1 MTQPAAALAE
11 RFSRVR
17 SVTEA
22 LVRPLS
28 AEDAGAQSMTDASPT
43 KWHLAHTS
51 WFFESFVLSRDPGFR
66 PLHASY
72 GFLFNS
78 YYESLGSR
86 HPRPARGI
94 LTRPALAEVM
104 TYRTYVT
111 QQVLELLDRQDDDLA
126 ELGSIV
132 ELGVQH
138 EQQHQELIVTD
149 LKHLFASNPLFP
161 AYHERPSG
169 SAHGAPPLAWRS
181 FAEGVRE
188 IGYAGTGFAFDNEL
202 PRHRQFIEPYQLA
215 TRLVTNGEFLAFM
228 QDGGYARPELW
239 LSDGLRAVTERGW
252 SAPAYWQ
259 RAATANA
266 HDVYALS
273 GIAPVVLD
281 EPVCHVSYYEADAY
295 ARWAGF
301 RLPSEAEWEAAAVV
315 QRFGGNFLDSGRL
328 QPCAAKAS
336 DEPLLQLFG
345 DTWEWTASAYSPY
358 PGYRA
363 PAGPVGEYNGKFMC
377 NQMVLRGGSCATPAD
392 HVRASYRNF
401 FPADARWQFTGIRLA
416 RSV

>member
-1 MTQPAAALAE
+1 MTHSVAALAE

-22 LVRPLS
+22 LARPLS

-43 KWHLAHTS
+43 KWHWAHTS
-51 WFFESFVLSRDPGFR
+51 WFFESFVLSRDPVYQ
-66 PLHASY
+66 PLHTSY
-72 GFLFNS
+72 AFLFNS
-78 YYESLGSR
+78 YYETLGAR

-94 LTRPALAEVM
+94 LTRPSLTEVM
-104 TYRTYVT
+104 TYRTHVT
-111 QQVLELLDRQDDDLA
+111 EHVLELLDRQGDDLG
-126 ELGSIV
+126 ELGTLV
-132 ELGVQH
+132 ELGLQH

-161 AYHERPSG
+161 AYHERPRG
-169 SAHGAPPLAWRS
+169 LAHGALPLAWCS

-188 IGYAGTGFAFDNEL
+188 IGHDGTGFAFDNEL
-202 PRHRQFIEPYQLA
+202 PRHRAFIEPYQLA

-239 LSDGLRAVTERGW
+239 LSDGLRVVTERGW
-252 SAPAYWQ
+252 SAPAYWH
-259 RAATANA
+259 RAATNA
-266 HDVYALS
+266 HEVYTLS
-273 GIAPVVLD
+273 GIAEVVLD

-295 ARWAGF
+295 ARWAGY
-301 RLPSEAEWEAAAVV
+301 RLPNEAEWEAAAAL
-315 QRFGGNFLDSGRL
+315 QRIRGNFLDSGRL
-328 QPCAAKAS
+328 QPCVAQAS

-363 PAGPVGEYNGKFMC
+363 PTGPIGEYNGKFMC

-416 RSV
+416 RSA

>member
-1 MTQPAAALAE
+1 MTPPVAALAE

-17 SVTEA
+17 SVSEA
-22 LVRPLS
+22 LAQPLS

-51 WFFESFVLSRDPGFR
+51 WFFETFVLSRQPGFR
-66 PLHASY
+66 PFRANY

-78 YYESLGSR
+78 YYEALGAR

-104 TYRTYVT
+104 TYRTHVT
-111 QQVLELLDRQDDDLA
+111 ERVLELLDRQGDDLG
-126 ELGSIV
+126 ELGNVV

-149 LKHLFASNPLFP
+149 LKHLFASSPLFP
-161 AYHERPSG
+161 AYHEQPSG
-169 SAHGAPPLAWRS
+169 STHRAPPLGWHS

-188 IGYAGTGFAFDNEL
+188 IGHAGTGFAFDNEL
-202 PRHRQFIEPYQLA
+202 PRHREFVEPYQLA

-239 LSDGLRAVTERGW
+239 LSDGLRVVNERDW

-259 RAATANA
+259 RAATNA
-266 HDVYALS
+266 HEVYTLS

-301 RLPSEAEWEAAAVV
+301 RLPSEAEWEAAAEV
-315 QRFGGNFLDSGRL
+315 QKVRGNFLDSGRL
-328 QPCAAKAS
+328 QPRAAEAS
-336 DEPLLQLFG
+336 DELLLQLF
-345 DTWEWTASAYSPY
+345 
-358 PGYRA
+358 R
-363 PAGPVGEYNGKFMC
+363 
-377 NQMVLRGGSCATPAD
+377 
-392 HVRASYRNF
+392 
-401 FPADARWQFTGIRLA
+401 
-416 RSV
+416 